1 MYTQTAIIATQQQI
15 DQASNSRANF
25 NYDALDRAAFA
36 HAYTVHAAVCN
47 TVQQKGKM
55 QVEYY
60 ASMWAACDIYMQGKR
75 VVGAHGETKKALRIG
90 VDARIAFRA
99 AYDAD
104 MVYTPS
110 DLTATQ
116 QQINTAS
123 ALDDYDEF
131 ERSVFGAAYITY
143 ASFCKHAHNVYD
155 AQQGAAGTAE
165 ALHMHR
171 AHQSIKPGP
180 WDINDYTREEIDAWG
195 VEGERYRARSAVIA
209 ARVHESYIIANT
221 AQ

>member
-15 DQASNSRANF
+15 NDAAVRF
-25 NYDALDRAAFA
+25 NYDALDCAAFA
-36 HAYTVHAAVCN
+36 HAYTVHATVCN
-47 TVQQKGKM
+47 ALQKTCVVTQG
-55 QVEYY
+55 
-60 ASMWAACDIYMQGKR
+60 SIDAALEIYMQGKT
-75 VVGAHGETKKALRIG
+75 VNDQG
-90 VDARIAFRA
+90 VRACRTSSNARIAFRA

-165 ALHMHR
+165 VLHMHR